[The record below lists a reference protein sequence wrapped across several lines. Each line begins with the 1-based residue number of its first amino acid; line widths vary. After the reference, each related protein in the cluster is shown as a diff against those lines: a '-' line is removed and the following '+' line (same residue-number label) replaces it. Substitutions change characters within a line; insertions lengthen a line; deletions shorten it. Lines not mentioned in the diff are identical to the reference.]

1 MHRKDAVMTDATT
14 DPLAGISTRMSL
26 AEISLF
32 LGEARHAIAGVIR
45 SDGAPQLSP
54 IWFLFE
60 GGKVYFSILVAS
72 AKFRQLEQDPRMS
85 LCIDAGHP
93 DARAVMIRGRAELIR
108 ERSAWSDDVTER
120 IERRYFESDEA
131 AQEYRDEMGSQ
142 GDGALVVL
150 SPDRIWGR
158 DFN

>member
-1 MHRKDAVMTDATT
+1 MTDATT
-14 DPLAGISTRMSL
+14 DRLAGISNQMSL
-26 AEISLF
+26 DEIGLF
-32 LGEARHAIAGVIR
+32 LGEVRHAIAGVIR

-60 GGKVYFSILVAS
+60 SGKVYFSILVAS
-72 AKFRQLEQDPRMS
+72 AKFRQLERSARMS
-85 LCIDAGHP
+85 LCVDAGHP
-93 DARAVMIRGRAELIR
+93 DARAVMVQGRAELIR
-108 ERSAWSDDVTER
+108 DQSAWSDDLTWR

-131 AQEYRDEMGSQ
+131 AQEYRDEMASL
-142 GDGALVVL
+142 GDSALVAL